1 MTTKPKAPPKVTM
14 HPIISTSV
22 SHVGLDG
29 DTLHVTFKGTGKTY
43 TYPGVS
49 QDQFQKLRQAKSVG
63 AHLNASI
70 MPGRT
75 GKLVK

>member
-1 MTTKPKAPPKVTM
+1 M

-22 SHVGLDG
+22 SHVGHDG
-29 DTLHVTFKGTGKTY
+29 DTLHVTFKGTNKTY

-49 QDQFQKLRQAKSVG
+49 QDQFNALRQAKSVG
-63 AHLNASI
+63 KHLNASI